1 MQKERLQY
9 LISNLL
15 NNDLLT
21 PEKKELTEWLD
32 SADADDDCMAAWD
45 DAGYEID
52 DFIKEEMWGG
62 IKNRI
67 VTEKALQKSIR
78 LPRLY
83 SVLKVAAMIAVILC
97 CGITAY
103 FIPGNKT
110 CHSSSGQLYS
120 FSVEPGQ
127 KASMRLADGTIVWLN
142 SASRITFDEDYN
154 INERIVNL
162 DGEAF
167 FDVAKNPEK
176 KFIVKCNG
184 MEVEALGTEFNVKAY
199 SNDSVIT
206 TTLAKGK
213 VKVSSCDQN
222 LTLLPNDVATYNLK
236 RQTIEGSKVDDI
248 AVADYWRSGQLVF
261 DGEPLA
267 SIAQTIERM
276 YNVKVNLK
284 SEQLKNLKFTGTIQ
298 NNSLTNIIHII
309 SLSYPLTYTIS
320 DSVITLSN

>member
-15 NNDLLT
+15 NNNLLT
-21 PEKKELTEWLD
+21 PEKEELTEWLD
-32 SADADDDCMAAWD
+32 SAMADDDCMSAWNE
-45 DAGYEID
+45 AGYEID
-52 DFIKEEMWGG
+52 GFTEEEIWSGIKSRIIKE
-62 IKNRI
+62 KKVCRN
-67 VTEKALQKSIR
+67 IR
-78 LPRLY
+78 LPRLH
-83 SVLKVAAMIAVILC
+83 SVLKVAAMVAVILC

-103 FIPGNKT
+103 FISGGKT
-110 CHSSSGQLYS
+110 DHRSAGQLYS

-127 KASMRLADGTIVWLN
+127 KASMRLADGTVVWLN

-154 INERIVNL
+154 INERVVNL

-176 KFIVKCNG
+176 KFIVKCKG

-199 SNDSVIT
+199 PTDSIIT

-213 VKVSSCDQN
+213 VKVSYSEQN

-236 RQTIEGSKVDDI
+236 QHTIKGSKVDDI

-276 YNVKVNLK
+276 YNVKVNLE
-284 SEQLKNLKFTGTIQ
+284 SEQLKKMKFTGTIQ

>member
-9 LISNLL
+9 LISNML
-15 NNDLLT
+15 NGNLST

-32 SADADDDCMAAWD
+32 SGKADDDCIAAWNEAEND
-45 DAGYEID
+45 ID
-52 DFIKEEMWGG
+52 DKLKEEIWGG
-62 IKNRI
+62 IKSRI
-67 VTEKALQKSIR
+67 LLNLRRRRRTSLEH
-78 LPRLY
+78 LY
-83 SVLKVAAMIAVILC
+83 RTCRIAAMVAVILC
-97 CGITAY
+97 CGIAAY
-103 FIPGNKT
+103 YIMGDKT
-110 CHSSSGQLYS
+110 TPKSRSQVYS

-127 KASMRLADGTIVWLN
+127 KANMRLADGTVVWLN

-154 INERIVNL
+154 INERVVNL

-167 FDVAKNPEK
+167 FDVAKNPGK

-199 SNDSVIT
+199 PGDSIIT
-206 TTLAKGK
+206 TTLAMGK
-213 VKVSSCDQN
+213 VKVTYKKQS
-222 LTLLPNDVATYNLK
+222 LTLLPKDVATFSLK
-236 RQTIEGSKVDDI
+236 RHTIQASKVEDI

-284 SEQLKNLKFTGTIQ
+284 SEQLKNIRFTGTIQ

-309 SLSYPLTYTIS
+309 GLSYPLTYTVT
-320 DSVITLSN
+320 DSVITIYD

>member
-15 NNDLLT
+15 NDSLLT
-21 PEKKELTEWLD
+21 PEQKELTEWLD
-32 SADADDDCMAAWD
+32 SAVSDDDCKTVWNE
-45 DAGYEID
+45 AGYEID
-52 DFIKEEMWGG
+52 DYIKDEIWDRIENRMVQEKPFRRG
-62 IKNRI
+62 IK
-67 VTEKALQKSIR
+67 
-78 LPRLY
+78 LPWLY
-83 SVLKVAAMIAVILC
+83 RTFKVAAMIAVILC
-97 CGITAY
+97 CGIASY
-103 FIPGNKT
+103 FIFQNQPDTRN
-110 CHSSSGQLYS
+110 SGQLFC

-127 KASMRLADGTIVWLN
+127 KASMRLADGTVVWLN
-142 SASRITFDEDYN
+142 SASRITIDENYN
-154 INERIVNL
+154 IDERVVNL

-176 KFIVKCNG
+176 KFIVKCNE

-199 SNDSVIT
+199 PTDSVIT
-206 TTLAKGK
+206 TTLAQGK
-213 VKVSSCDQN
+213 VKVSYKDQN
-222 LTLLPNDVATYNLK
+222 LTLLPKDVAIYNLK
-236 RQTIEGSKVDDI
+236 CHTMQASKVEDI

-261 DGEPLA
+261 AGESLA

-284 SEQLKNLKFTGTIQ
+284 GEQLKNMKFTGTIQ

>member
-206 TTLAKGK
+206 TTLSKGK